1 MGKGL
6 ILSAPNSGSG
16 KTVITLGILR
26 ALKERSVDIISAK
39 SGPDY
44 IDPRFHALASQSE
57 CFNLDAWAMSEE
69 RIACIASKKS
79 KYLIIE
85 GAMGLFDGALP
96 DAQGST
102 AHLGHILKL
111 PIILIIDA
119 SKTSQ
124 SIAAIA
130 QGFINFDPRLKI
142 GGIILNKVGSE
153 KHERILRN
161 SLNAVNIPVL
171 GCVYRD
177 PQLKLPSRHLGLV
190 QAQEL
195 SDLNKFINNAAQI
208 MESSIDLDHL
218 IKICTDLPA
227 QLTSEIIP
235 PPAQR
240 IAIASDAAFAFTYPH
255 ILDDWHKSGAEIST
269 FSPLSD
275 QVPDAC
281 DLVFLPGGY
290 PELYAAKLANA
301 HQFKKAL
308 KASAKVYGECG
319 GYMTMGNILID
330 EEGYAH
336 KMLGLLN
343 LETSFENK
351 KLHLGYREI
360 YAEDG
365 LFTGFYS
372 AHEFHYATTIS
383 AKGQSLF
390 SVRDSEQNKLP
401 DSGLIDGKSSG
412 SFLHIIDKSSKK

>member
-1 MGKGL
+1 MAGKGI

-26 ALKERSVDIISAK
+26 ALKNRSIGITSAK

-57 CFNLDAWAMSEE
+57 CFNLDSWAMSAD
-69 RIACIASKKS
+69 RLRSIASQEN
-79 KYLIIE
+79 YFIIE

-96 DAQGST
+96 EAKGST
-102 AHLGHILKL
+102 AHLGKILKL

-130 QGFINFDPRLKI
+130 QGFINFDHELKI
-142 GGIILNKVGSE
+142 GGVILNKVGSE
-153 KHERILRN
+153 KHERILKK
-161 SLNAVNIPVL
+161 SLSDINIPVL

-177 PQLKLPSRHLGLV
+177 PQLRLPSRHLGLV
-190 QAQEL
+190 QAQEQ
-195 SDLNKFINNAAQI
+195 SDLNKFIHNASKI
-208 MESSIDLDHL
+208 MENSIDLDYL
-218 IKICTDLPA
+218 IDTCTDLPVH
-227 QLTSEIIP
+227 LGSEIIA

-240 IAIASDAAFAFTYPH
+240 IAIASDAAFSFTYPH
-255 ILDDWHKSGAEIST
+255 ILDDWHKRGAEIST

-275 QVPDAC
+275 QVPDTC

-290 PELYAAKLANA
+290 PELYAAQLANA
-301 HQFKKAL
+301 YQFKKAL
-308 KASAKVYGECG
+308 QTASKVYGECG
-319 GYMTMGNILID
+319 GYMTMGNIIID
-330 EEGYAH
+330 EEGCAH

-351 KLHLGYREI
+351 KLQLGYREI
-360 YAEDG
+360 RSEVG

-372 AHEFHYATTIS
+372 AHEFHYATTIL
-383 AKGQSLF
+383 AKGKPLF
-390 SVRDSEQNKLP
+390 SVQDAEKNKLP
-401 DSGLIDGKSSG
+401 DSGLINHTSSG
-412 SFLHIIDKSSKK
+412 SFLHIIDKRYEK

>member
-1 MGKGL
+1 M
-6 ILSAPNSGSG
+6 
-16 KTVITLGILR
+16 
-26 ALKERSVDIISAK
+26 
-39 SGPDY
+39 
-44 IDPRFHALASQSE
+44 
-57 CFNLDAWAMSEE
+57 
-69 RIACIASKKS
+69 
-79 KYLIIE
+79 
-85 GAMGLFDGALP
+85 
-96 DAQGST
+96 
-102 AHLGHILKL
+102 
-111 PIILIIDA
+111 
-119 SKTSQ
+119 
-124 SIAAIA
+124 
-130 QGFINFDPRLKI
+130 
-142 GGIILNKVGSE
+142 
-153 KHERILRN
+153 
-161 SLNAVNIPVL
+161 
-171 GCVYRD
+171 
-177 PQLKLPSRHLGLV
+177 KLPSRHLGLV

-195 SDLNKFINNAAQI
+195 SDLNKFIYNAAQI

-218 IKICTDLPA
+218 IKICTDLPM

-290 PELYAAKLANA
+290 PELYAAKMANA

-365 LFTGFYS
+365 LFAGFYS

-401 DSGLIDGKSSG
+401 NSGLIDGKSSG